1 MDDRTAINVLHYSLR
16 AGTLY
21 QDFIVH
27 PPQLYDEAL
36 CRVTDYAN
44 AMEAN
49 SAKRRQETGS
59 TRRDTR
65 PDQKRGDRQQAPR
78 DLSRLTRPVTEV
90 LDYAQGCNLIQLPEP
105 GRDGRDTSKFCAYHR
120 NRGHTTD
127 ECRVLK
133 EVIEDLLKE
142 GELTQF
148 TEKKDKGKRWKKFFK
163 RSGQDKKDKNQDPEG
178 ESRPSGSKQVIHVIF
193 GGPEGGDS
201 TEERHRWCQS
211 LHVGLV
217 DEARPEK
224 RSKAEPIAFTDDD
237 LPRNPD
243 HGTEALI
250 VTLDISSVDVRRV
263 MVDTG
268 SSVNVLY
275 LDVFKKL
282 KLDEKKLTPVRT
294 QLSGFTGATIEPE
307 GMIRLPV
314 EVGTY
319 PRVSKADMEFIVVN
333 LACVHNVILGRPG
346 IAQIG
351 AIISMPH
358 LCMKFQT
365 PAGVGVLRGDIRL
378 ARKCYVK
385 AV

>member
-1 MDDRTAINVLHYSLR
+1 MSRTVRKHFTHLEAAKQLQGESLADFLVKWKNAIGEVEPMDDRTAINVLHYSLR
-16 AGTLY
+16 AGALY

-27 PPQLYDEAL
+27 PSQSYDEAIR
-36 CRVTDYAN
+36 RVTDHAN

-49 SAKRRQETGS
+49 SAKRRQESGS
-59 TRRDTR
+59 ARHDNR
-65 PDQKRGDRQQAPR
+65 PEPKRGDRQQAPR
-78 DLSRLTRPVTEV
+78 DLSKLTRPVTEI

-148 TEKKDKGKRWKKFFK
+148 TEKKEKGKRWKKFFK
-163 RSGQDKKDKNQDPEG
+163 RTGRDKKDKAQEPDEEPR
-178 ESRPSGSKQVIHVIF
+178 SAGSKQVIHIIF

-201 TEERHRWCQS
+201 TEDRHRWCQS
-211 LHVGLV
+211 LQVGLV
-217 DEARPEK
+217 EEARPEK
-224 RSKAEPIAFTDDD
+224 RLKAEPIAFTDDD
-237 LPRNPD
+237 LPRNLD

-250 VTLDISSVDVRRV
+250 VTIDVCVVDVERV

-282 KLDEKKLTPVRT
+282 KLDKEKLTPVRT
-294 QLSGFTGATIEPE
+294 
-307 GMIRLPV
+307 
-314 EVGTY
+314 
-319 PRVSKADMEFIVVN
+319 
-333 LACVHNVILGRPG
+333 
-346 IAQIG
+346 
-351 AIISMPH
+351 
-358 LCMKFQT
+358 
-365 PAGVGVLRGDIRL
+365 
-378 ARKCYVK
+378 
-385 AV
+385 